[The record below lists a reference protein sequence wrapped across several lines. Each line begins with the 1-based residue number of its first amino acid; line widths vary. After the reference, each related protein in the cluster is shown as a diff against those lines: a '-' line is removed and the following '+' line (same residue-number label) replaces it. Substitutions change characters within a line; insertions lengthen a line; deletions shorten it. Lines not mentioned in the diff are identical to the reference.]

1 MILTLRGEIFE
12 GILRDIREVQAS
24 FAEPHREG
32 HKAQISALGV
42 GHTVERPESAAYD
55 DGHFGGFLDHI

>member
-1 MILTLRGEIFE
+1 MITLRGEIFE

-32 HKAQISALGV
+32 HKTQISAFSAW
-42 GHTVERPESAAYD
+42 HTLERAESAAYD